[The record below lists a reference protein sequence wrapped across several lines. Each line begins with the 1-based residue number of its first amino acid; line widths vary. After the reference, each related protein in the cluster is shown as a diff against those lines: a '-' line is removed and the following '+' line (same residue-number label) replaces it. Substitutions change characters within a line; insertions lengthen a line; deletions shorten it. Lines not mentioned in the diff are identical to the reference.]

1 MKCLTHLRMPIINHM
16 NDIPAFV
23 QETNITMYTND
34 TNLHKAFRTSH
45 PLKWGIIPSFY
56 RICKWLRNNKL
67 SLNIVKT
74 EFTESTPYTIV
85 VEGQEVKMVKLN
97 NKWSVVAMVTAL
109 ASYFY
114 F

>member
-1 MKCLTHLRMPIINHM
+1 MLIPYKFIIKHM

-23 QETNITMYTND
+23 QKTNITMYTND
-34 TNLHKAFRTSH
+34 KAFRTSH
-45 PLKWGIIPSFY
+45 AWKYGIIPAFY
-56 RICKWLRNNKL
+56 RVCKWLINNKL

-74 EFTESTPYTIV
+74 ECTESTPYTIV
-85 VEGQEVKMVKLN
+85 VEEQEVKRVKLN
-97 NKWSVVAMVTAL
+97 SKWSVVAMVTAL

>member
-1 MKCLTHLRMPIINHM
+1 MLIPYKFIINLM

-34 TNLHKAFRTSH
+34 TSIWNITSIEI
-45 PLKWGIIPSFY
+45 GNDSCFQY
-56 RICKWLRNNKL
+56 RVCKWLRNNKL

-85 VEGQEVKMVKLN
+85 VEGQEVKRVKLN
-97 NKWSVVAMVTAL
+97 SKCSVVAMVTAL